1 MSVVKQAISALTG
14 PVFDVIDEAVTD
26 KDEANRLKQEIQAKV
41 IDSKD
46 SMAQYQMKIILAE
59 ATGESWT
66 QRNWRPLLML
76 TIVAIIANNY
86 LVGPL
91 LSGLFGLEYPLL
103 ELPDPMWT
111 LMTIGVGGYI
121 GARSVEKVKGASPTQ
136 SKTSGPGLY
145 QRVKGAI
152 KNK

>member
-1 MSVVKQAISALTG
+1 MSIVQQAISALTG

-46 SMAQYQMKIILAE
+46 SMAQYQMKVILAE
-59 ATGESWT
+59 ATGESWI
-66 QRNWRPLLML
+66 QRNWRPLLMM
-76 TIVAIIANNY
+76 TIVAIVANNY

-91 LSGLFGLEYPLL
+91 LSGLFGLDYPVL
-103 ELPDPMWT
+103 ELPEPMWT

-121 GARSVEKVKGASPTQ
+121 GARSVEKVKGTSANASKP
-136 SKTSGPGLY
+136 SGPGLY
-145 QRVKGAI
+145 QRIKGAI
-152 KNK
+152 KNE